1 MALLRLDFF
10 FYLTSS
16 RHSVARPQML
26 TLPPRR
32 KLGSKERSGGD
43 DVTTAFHKALAMK
56 ESKIKGNFL
65 VVNAVLLKLMAH
77 KLTLGR
83 HSAEDIN
90 PFGLH
95 VKKKNSSRTHMRR
108 FNPSCLLLSSTRR
121 KTKKKEKR
129 KKKEKKK
136 KLQHR
141 VFPCGPPP

>member
-1 MALLRLDFF
+1 MGPSFDSEKKTKQRTCVFTWLSYVLNEAENLCFYIALLRLDFF

-65 VVNAVLLKLMAH
+65 VVNAV
-77 KLTLGR
+77 
-83 HSAEDIN
+83 
-90 PFGLH
+90 
-95 VKKKNSSRTHMRR
+95 
-108 FNPSCLLLSSTRR
+108 
-121 KTKKKEKR
+121 
-129 KKKEKKK
+129 
-136 KLQHR
+136 
-141 VFPCGPPP
+141 